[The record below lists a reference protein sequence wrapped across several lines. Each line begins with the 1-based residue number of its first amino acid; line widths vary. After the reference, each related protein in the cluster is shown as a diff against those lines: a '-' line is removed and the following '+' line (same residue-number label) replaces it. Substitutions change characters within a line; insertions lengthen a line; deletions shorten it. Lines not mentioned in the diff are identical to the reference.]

1 MFIILESRGIMKIAI
16 VTGGTKGIG
25 KAIVLKYLEKGC
37 YTIII
42 YSNDDVTA
50 QALKSELDVQYK
62 NKYEI
67 IKSDLSNIEKV
78 KNTCNIIKNNH
89 KKFDYLILNAGVT
102 NRNGFDVLT
111 IDEWNYI
118 MNVNLTMPFFLVQNL
133 SDYIVRGGKVI
144 FIGAVMGIYPH
155 AVSIPYAVSKAGL
168 HMLSKQLVKHL
179 SPHGITVNT
188 VVPGFV
194 DTLWQKDKPLEQRK
208 RIENKIA
215 LKRFAVPEEVAQLC
229 WDISQNDY
237 VNGSLL
243 KIDGGYCY
251 E

>member
-1 MFIILESRGIMKIAI
+1 MKIAI

-118 MNVNLTMPFFLVQNL
+118 MNVNLTMPFF
-133 SDYIVRGGKVI
+133 
-144 FIGAVMGIYPH
+144 
-155 AVSIPYAVSKAGL
+155 
-168 HMLSKQLVKHL
+168 
-179 SPHGITVNT
+179 
-188 VVPGFV
+188 
-194 DTLWQKDKPLEQRK
+194 
-208 RIENKIA
+208 
-215 LKRFAVPEEVAQLC
+215 
-229 WDISQNDY
+229 
-237 VNGSLL
+237 
-243 KIDGGYCY
+243 
-251 E
+251 